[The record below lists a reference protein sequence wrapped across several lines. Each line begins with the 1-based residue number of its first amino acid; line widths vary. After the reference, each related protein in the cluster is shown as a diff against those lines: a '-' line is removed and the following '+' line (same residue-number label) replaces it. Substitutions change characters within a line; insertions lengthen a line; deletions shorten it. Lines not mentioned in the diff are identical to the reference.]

1 MVFVEKPYLR
11 TTHSSAWSTIRFNQ
25 LNDPANWKLKPTTLI
40 PGWQS
45 PLNVFCCCCTITI
58 IFNHRL
64 LFLSRNQGWNRAGHL
79 SGAKNRDKTGFYIF
93 FSRSKTPTSRNATWR
108 DAAAATKSVSFRF
121 LFYFPINF
129 LLLIYF
135 YFRRLSTI
143 VLWITVNCQLANWN
157 IQTLLNGSFVSL
169 RAGTGLGPSPWAPA
183 HCWARTK

>member
-25 LNDPANWKLKPTTLI
+25 LIDSANWKLKPTTLI

-79 SGAKNRDKTGFYIF
+79 SGAKNRDKTVFYIF
-93 FSRSKTPTSRNATWR
+93 FLALRLRRHVTRRDVTWR
-108 DAAAATKSVSFRF
+108 SSSNKICQFP
-121 LFYFPINF
+121 FPILF
-129 LLLIYF
+129 SDKF
-135 YFRRLSTI
+135 F
-143 VLWITVNCQLANWN
+143 VNYLFFFP
-157 IQTLLNGSFVSL
+157 TFVYD
-169 RAGTGLGPSPWAPA
+169 RAVDN
-183 HCWARTK
+183 C